1 MSAPIPDDAAR
12 ALALADAV
20 DAQRDRILDVTRFV
34 NRHPE
39 LAHEEFECSRHI
51 AGALATALDVET
63 TLTGMATGFRA
74 TLAGASPGL
83 TVALVA
89 VYDAV
94 GMPDGD
100 GTLRAVHSCGHG
112 PVSGAVVGAALA
124 LASLRESFAGTLAV
138 RGARPTSSFP
148 RWRSAA
154 GAARPSPSNAA
165 AGPGSTT
172 RSTPIRSRSRVFG
185 GVPAGCSSS
194 R

>member
-1 MSAPIPDDAAR
+1 MSALITDVR
-12 ALALADAV
+12 TLALTDAV

-51 AGALATALDVET
+51 AAALATALDVET

-74 TLAGASPGL
+74 TLTGASPGP

-112 PVSGAVVGAALA
+112 PVAGAVVGAALA
-124 LASLRESFAGTLAV
+124 LASLRESRALAV
-138 RGARPTSSFP
+138 TADRLTRRT
-148 RWRSAA
+148 AA
-154 GAARPSPSNAA
+154 
-165 AGPGSTT
+165 
-172 RSTPIRSRSRVFG
+172 
-185 GVPAGCSSS
+185 
-194 R
+194 